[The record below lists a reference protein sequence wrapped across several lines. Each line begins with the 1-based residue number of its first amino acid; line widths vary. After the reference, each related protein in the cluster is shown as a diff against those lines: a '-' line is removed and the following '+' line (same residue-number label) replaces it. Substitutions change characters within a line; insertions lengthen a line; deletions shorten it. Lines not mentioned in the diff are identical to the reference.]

1 MSDGHASAVSPGVK
15 ARLGG
20 WLQLA
25 RISNAPTVATNVFVG
40 AALAG
45 LNISSPDVLLTVGW
59 VCLLY
64 FAGMILNDLCDLKID
79 RKERSERPLVQ
90 GTVSPIAAAIAVLV
104 LVLVACEGLRRVSY
118 GDALIPA
125 LVLVGLIILYDVWH
139 KGNPFSSIVMGACRA
154 MVYVVAFSVF
164 ETLNVSRLLLPCILI
179 IVYIAAITLLA
190 RNESSNK
197 PILWPVVLL
206 FAPALYPVL
215 SAWGPGGL
223 GTGIADWRLSTPA
236 ILLFVFWTVVALRP
250 IMGAGDTHVGCAVA
264 RLLAGITLVDA
275 LFVSTLCEWTFAS
288 GDDGVSISMGVIALS
303 PLIACGLMFG
313 LTLVLQRRVQA
324 S

>member
-1 MSDGHASAVSPGVK
+1 MSDGHASAVSPGMK

-25 RISNAPTVATNVFVG
+25 RVSNAPTVATNVFVG

-64 FAGMILNDLCDLKID
+64 FAGMILNDL
-79 RKERSERPLVQ
+79 
-90 GTVSPIAAAIAVLV
+90 
-104 LVLVACEGLRRVSY
+104 
-118 GDALIPA
+118 
-125 LVLVGLIILYDVWH
+125 
-139 KGNPFSSIVMGACRA
+139 GNGV
-154 MVYVVAFSVF
+154 
-164 ETLNVSRLLLPCILI
+164 
-179 IVYIAAITLLA
+179 
-190 RNESSNK
+190 
-197 PILWPVVLL
+197 
-206 FAPALYPVL
+206 
-215 SAWGPGGL
+215 
-223 GTGIADWRLSTPA
+223 ADWRLSIPV
-236 ILLFVFWTVVALRP
+236 ILLFLLWTVVALRP
-250 IMGAGDTHVGCAVA
+250 IMGAGNTDVGRAIA

-275 LFVSTLCEWTFAS
+275 VFVSTLCEWTFAS

-313 LTLVLQRRVQA
+313 LTLVLQRRVQT